1 VLKASRQKHN
11 SWQLYSNEKN
21 GLQQIWMES
30 CQPIKRLRD
39 NNNNNNNNNSLKIEA
54 SKYVEIFDTIQCFNF
69 VFQGKWKESNLK

>member
-1 VLKASRQKHN
+1 
-11 SWQLYSNEKN
+11 
-21 GLQQIWMES
+21 MES